1 MRMDASDLRIFEG
14 VARLRGMSRAAEEL
28 NTVQSNITARIRLLE
43 EELGVLLFTRHSRG
57 VSLTPAGR
65 RLLPYASRVQQLLR
79 EAAHATREDGTPKG
93 QLLMGSLETT
103 AAVWLSPVIAAYLSD
118 YPEVDLVL
126 ATGTSCELIDRV
138 LDRQLDGALVCGPVN
153 HAELETQ
160 FFTREELVV
169 LSAPSLTSFD
179 NLARQNDLKIIVLRS
194 GCSYRQHLETLLASR
209 GIVDFRCLEFGTLEA
224 IIGCVSAGLGITLL
238 PKSLAGKVWRP
249 DQVAVHDL
257 PLREAEVETVF
268 IRRRDSF
275 VSSALTEF
283 LQYARLTT
291 AHSQAAE

>member
-79 EAAHATREDGTPKG
+79 EAAQATREDGTPKG

-194 GCSYRQHLETLLASR
+194 GCSYRQHLETLLANR

-238 PKSLAGKVWRP
+238 PKSLAGTVWRP

-283 LQYARLTT
+283 LQYARLNT
-291 AHSQAAE
+291 ADSQAAE